1 MKKYVYL
8 DHAATTPLKKQV
20 YKAMKPYLTKKYG
33 NPSSIYTLGQIN
45 NEAITK
51 ARNQVAQALNANPE
65 EIYFTGSGSEANNWA
80 LRGIAYA
87 NKHKGNHIIT
97 SCIEH
102 HSILNTCKQL
112 EQEGFQ
118 VTYLP
123 VNERGRVEIKSLIE
137 AITDKTILIS
147 IMMVNNEIGT
157 IQSIMALCS
166 IAKTH
171 HILFHTDAVQAV
183 GDLSCNVKNL
193 QVDLLSLSG
202 HKFYGPK
209 GVGVLYIK
217 KGTLITPLI
226 NGGGQENNLRAGTEN
241 VPAIVGLGEAIQL
254 NSNSSFNKIISIQKL
269 RNYFIQQLKIHFPQ
283 AHINGSLT
291 YRVSGN
297 VNVTLPN
304 IEATTVLLALNE
316 KGIFA
321 STGSACNTGSL
332 TPSHVLLAIGLT
344 PEQAF
349 STIRFTLGE
358 HNTKQEID
366 YTIKELKKIYKKLIE
381 GEY

>member
-1 MKKYVYL
+1 MKKHIYL
-8 DHAATTPLKKQV
+8 DQAATTPLNKKV
-20 YKAMKPYLTKKYG
+20 YKAMKPYLTKNYG
-33 NPSSIYTLGQIN
+33 NPSSIYILGQIN

-51 ARNQVAQALNANPE
+51 ARKQVAQALNANIN

-80 LRGIAYA
+80 IRGIAYA

-123 VNERGRVEIKSLIE
+123 VNEKGIVESKSLLE

-147 IMMVNNEIGT
+147 IMRVNNEIGT
-157 IQSIMALCS
+157 VQPIASLNS

-171 HILFHTDAVQAV
+171 KILFHTDAVQAI
-183 GDLSCNVKNL
+183 GSFKCDVKNL
-193 QVDLLSLSG
+193 GVDLLSLSG
-202 HKFYGPK
+202 HKFHGPK
-209 GVGVLYIK
+209 GVGALYIK
-217 KGTLITPLI
+217 KNTLIKPLI
-226 NGGGQENNLRAGTEN
+226 NGGGQENHLRAGTEN

-254 NSNSSFNKIISIQKL
+254 QSTSNNKTHVLHL
-269 RNYFIQQLKIHFPQ
+269 RNYFMKQLLLHFPQ
-283 AHINGSLT
+283 AFINGSINH
-291 YRVSGN
+291 RVYSN

-321 STGSACNTGSL
+321 STGSACNAGSL

-358 HNTKQEID
+358 HNTKKEID
-366 YTIKELKKIYKKLIE
+366 YTIQALKDIYTKLTK
-381 GEY
+381 GGYC

>member
-1 MKKYVYL
+1 MKKHIYL
-8 DHAATTPLKKQV
+8 DHAATTPLNKQV
-20 YKAMKPYLTKKYG
+20 YKAMKPYLIKNYG
-33 NPSSIYTLGQIN
+33 NPSSMYTLGQIN
-45 NEAITK
+45 QEAITK
-51 ARNQVAQALNANPE
+51 AREQVAQALNANPN
-65 EIYFTGSGSEANNWA
+65 EIYFTSSGSEANNWA
-80 LRGIAYA
+80 IKGIAYA

-123 VNERGRVEIKSLIE
+123 VNEKGIVESKSLLE

-147 IMMVNNEIGT
+147 IMRVNNEIGT
-157 IQSIMALCS
+157 VQPIASLNS

-171 HILFHTDAVQAV
+171 HILFHTDAVQAI
-183 GDLSCNVKNL
+183 GSFACNVKDL
-193 QVDLLSLSG
+193 KIDLLSLSG

-209 GVGVLYIK
+209 GVGALYIK
-217 KGTLITPLI
+217 KGTVIEPLI
-226 NGGGQENNLRAGTEN
+226 NGGGQENHLRAGTEN

-254 NSNSSFNKIISIQKL
+254 QSASNNKVHILQL
-269 RNYFIQQLKIHFPQ
+269 RNYFIKQLLLHFPQ
-283 AHINGSLT
+283 AIINGSINH
-291 YRVSGN
+291 RVYSN

-321 STGSACNTGSL
+321 STGSACNAGSL

-349 STIRFTLGE
+349 STIRFTLGT
-358 HNTKQEID
+358 HNTKKDID
-366 YTIKELKKIYKKLIE
+366 YTIKTLKDIYTKLTK
-381 GEY
+381 GGYC

>member
-1 MKKYVYL
+1 MKKHIYL
-8 DHAATTPLKKQV
+8 DHAATTPLNKKV
-20 YKAMKPYLTKKYG
+20 YKAMKPYLTKNYG
-33 NPSSIYTLGQIN
+33 NPSSMYTLGQIN
-45 NEAITK
+45 QEAITK
-51 ARNQVAQALNANPE
+51 AREQVAQALNANPN
-65 EIYFTGSGSEANNWA
+65 EIYFTSSGSEANNWA
-80 LRGIAYA
+80 IKGIAYA

-123 VNERGRVEIKSLIE
+123 VNEKGIVESKSLLE

-147 IMMVNNEIGT
+147 IMRVNNEIGT
-157 IQSIMALCS
+157 VQPIASLNS

-171 HILFHTDAVQAV
+171 HILFHTDAVQAI
-183 GDLSCNVKNL
+183 GSFACNVKDL
-193 QVDLLSLSG
+193 KIDLLSLSG

-209 GVGVLYIK
+209 GVGALYIK
-217 KGTLITPLI
+217 KGTVIEPLI
-226 NGGGQENNLRAGTEN
+226 NGGGQENHLRAGTEN

-254 NSNSSFNKIISIQKL
+254 QSTSNNKIHILQL
-269 RNYFIQQLKIHFPQ
+269 RNYFMKQLLLHFPQ
-283 AHINGSLT
+283 AIINGSINH
-291 YRVSGN
+291 RVYSN

-304 IEATTVLLALNE
+304 IEATTILLALNE

-349 STIRFTLGE
+349 STIRFTLGT
-358 HNTKQEID
+358 HNTKKDID
-366 YTIKELKKIYKKLIE
+366 YTIKTLKDIYTKLTK
-381 GEY
+381 GGYC